1 MKNTNKGFTLI
12 ELIMVTI
19 ILGILAAV
27 AIPRYMS
34 TVTKAEEA
42 AEGAVLA
49 SMKAG
54 LENYAT
60 TQAVDNGRR
69 SWPENPF
76 DVVKVEG
83 FAGVNVEPWDLN
95 DGEWSYI
102 TQNSDFNE
110 FRNMQEV
117 ESWIYHRRGDNS
129 VHKWYYTNQD
139 RNGDQG
145 DDTGEIGGRELH
157 NEEEAE

>member
-1 MKNTNKGFTLI
+1 MRNNNKGFTLI

-110 FRNMQEV
+110 KFIKLSR
-117 ESWIYHRRGDNS
+117 D
-129 VHKWYYTNQD
+129 VHFLNDDRAKIKLEINNHTGSKIKEIKEYTNY
-139 RNGDQG
+139 
-145 DDTGEIGGRELH
+145 
-157 NEEEAE
+157 